1 MPVFRIPLEARRH
14 LEQNK
19 ELGFMCGD
27 DDGDGDG
34 DGDSQ
39 RFAG

>member
-27 DDGDGDG
+27 DGDGDG